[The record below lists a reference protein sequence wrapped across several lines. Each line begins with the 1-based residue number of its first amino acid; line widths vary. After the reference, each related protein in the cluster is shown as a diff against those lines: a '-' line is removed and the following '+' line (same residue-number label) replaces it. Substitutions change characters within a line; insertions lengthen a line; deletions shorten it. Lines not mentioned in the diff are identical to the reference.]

1 MRTIVLNTSN
11 LVQDGQNNKLVYN
24 FPNSVQF
31 KEDYIAVAQVS
42 MYYSWFNITESLRNN
57 RFTYSWVSAGI
68 TTTYT
73 VSIPDGLYEVS
84 TLNELLQFTMIANG
98 HYLVN
103 TAGQNV
109 YYAEFI
115 VNPSRYA
122 VQINTYL
129 VPTSLPAG
137 WTNPASLTF
146 PSATFNPVI
155 TLPASI
161 NAILGY
167 IVGFATNANTSNG
180 YTPPASSYVSKL
192 ANGTLSY
199 ISTTSPNLQPNSS
212 ILFAVSNINNPYA
225 QPSSIIYALT
235 PSVAVGEI
243 ISDKPSEFT
252 WNRLID
258 GTYNQLV
265 ITILGLDLQPIKIN
279 DPSITI
285 LLALKKQT
293 DFSMK

>member
-1 MRTIVLNTSN
+1 VT
-11 LVQDGQNNKLVYN
+11 K
-24 FPNSVQF
+24 
-31 KEDYIAVAQVS
+31 
-42 MYYSWFNITESLRNN
+42 
-57 RFTYSWVSAGI
+57 
-68 TTTYT
+68 TTYT
-73 VSIPDGLYEVS
+73 ITVPNGLYEIT
-84 TLNELLQFTMIANG
+84 TLNELLQYTMIANG

-137 WTNPASLTF
+137 WTNPASLVF
-146 PSATFNPVI
+146 PTQTFNPEI
-155 TLPASI
+155 TLVDNI
-161 NAILGY
+161 TKIFGY
-167 IVGFATNANTSNG
+167 PSFSTKLNTNNSYIPDPNDL
-180 YTPPASSYVSKL
+180 YVSKL

-199 ISTTSPNLQPNSS
+199 ISIYAPNLQPNSS

-252 WNRLID
+252 WNKLID
-258 GTYNQLV
+258 GTYNQLT

>member
-31 KEDYIAVAQVS
+31 KDDYIAVAQVS
-42 MYYSWFNITESLRNN
+42 MYYAWFNITESLRNN
-57 RFTYSWVSAGI
+57 SFTYSWRTGA
-68 TTTYT
+68 TTIIYT
-73 VSIPDGLYEVS
+73 ISIPDGLYEVA
-84 TLNELLQFTMIANG
+84 TLNQLLQFTMIANG

-115 VNPSRYA
+115 VNPARYA

-129 VPTSLPAG
+129 FPLALPAG
-137 WTNPASLTF
+137 WSNPASLVF
-146 PSATFNPVI
+146 PTQTFNPVI

-161 NAILGY
+161 NALLGY
-167 IVGFATNANTSNG
+167 IAGFSTDANTSNG
-180 YTPPASSYVSKL
+180 FTPPTSPYVSKL

-199 ISTTSPNLQPNSS
+199 ISTSSPNLQPNSS

-258 GTYNQLV
+258 GTYNQLT

>member
-1 MRTIVLNTSN
+1 MRTIVLNSSN
-11 LVQDGQNNKLVYN
+11 LVQDGQNNKLIYN

-31 KEDYIAVAQVS
+31 KDDFIALAQVS
-42 MYYSWFNITESLRNN
+42 MYYSWFNISSLLQNN
-57 RFTYSWVSAGI
+57 IFTYSWVVGVTKTIYTI
-68 TTTYT
+68 T
-73 VSIPDGLYEVS
+73 IPDGLYEVA
-84 TLNELLQFTMIANG
+84 TINQLLQFTMIANG

-115 VNPSRYA
+115 VNPARYA

-129 VPTSLPAG
+129 VPTSLPSG
-137 WTNPASLTF
+137 FTNPASLSF
-146 PSATFNPVI
+146 PTQTFNPEITLVDNITKLLGYPVI
-155 TLPASI
+155 TTQI
-161 NAILGY
+161 N
-167 IVGFATNANTSNG
+167 TNNS
-180 YTPPASSYVSKL
+180 YTPPAGDPYVSKL

-199 ISTTSPNLQPNSS
+199 ISVSSPNLQPNSS

-225 QPSSIIYALT
+225 QPSSIIYSLT
-235 PSVAVGEI
+235 PYVGFGEI

-285 LLALKKQT
+285 LLALKNK
-293 DFSMK
+293 DEYSMK